1 MKIFYLK
8 SQYLQSYY
16 DKELNFTISRL
27 NDKKKIYKRRPKDIF
42 KQIYND
48 KSTKGSYNIS
58 DLSNKLL
65 NSPKSKVQNET
76 DEISSAIDSNKDS
89 KTKKSKNDKVLLN
102 RNNSLM
108 PKDDFMK
115 MYFTFYKNSLKEKKN
130 LNRSLPKL
138 NYTSLSSHRFNFINQ
153 FINGNVSEKLS
164 QDKKKKIEQERIK
177 EKSRA
182 ITSKIKE
189 KELIEFINKIH
200 KNEAKIKS
208 LAGIETKSEGF
219 WEKEKDK
226 DISLDQEKKDQQQRL
241 YLIRKQLEESKKRKK
256 YKLKSN
262 EPEMNL
268 ISERLDDLR
277 ALELYFSKGNK
288 KQVIDSSIFN
298 EYYFKIKRI
307 LKNAQNKLREN
318 VASNN
323 VQAGLKKSTKSTR
336 HNGSTKIIRR
346 NNSEDF
352 EENNI
357 RRIGK
362 FHTSKAHDLNIST
375 KDKTRQSYFRL
386 SFYNKSFKKEA
397 TNINFNKNNVIY
409 EGNKADDN

>member
-1 MKIFYLK
+1 
-8 SQYLQSYY
+8 
-16 DKELNFTISRL
+16 
-27 NDKKKIYKRRPKDIF
+27 
-42 KQIYND
+42 
-48 KSTKGSYNIS
+48 
-58 DLSNKLL
+58 
-65 NSPKSKVQNET
+65 
-76 DEISSAIDSNKDS
+76 
-89 KTKKSKNDKVLLN
+89 
-102 RNNSLM
+102 M

-219 WEKEKDK
+219 WEKDK

-277 ALELYFSKGNK
+277 ALELYFSKGNN

-307 LKNAQNKLREN
+307 LKNAQNQLREN
-318 VASNN
+318 VASNS
-323 VQAGLKKSTKSTR
+323 VQAGLIKSKNRERILIQKMKS
-336 HNGSTKIIRR
+336 
-346 NNSEDF
+346 
-352 EENNI
+352 
-357 RRIGK
+357 
-362 FHTSKAHDLNIST
+362 
-375 KDKTRQSYFRL
+375 Y
-386 SFYNKSFKKEA
+386 
-397 TNINFNKNNVIY
+397 
-409 EGNKADDN
+409 

>member
-1 MKIFYLK
+1 MCIR
-8 SQYLQSYY
+8 
-16 DKELNFTISRL
+16 DR
-27 NDKKKIYKRRPKDIF
+27 
-42 KQIYND
+42 
-48 KSTKGSYNIS
+48 
-58 DLSNKLL
+58 
-65 NSPKSKVQNET
+65 
-76 DEISSAIDSNKDS
+76 
-89 KTKKSKNDKVLLN
+89 
-102 RNNSLM
+102 
-108 PKDDFMK
+108 
-115 MYFTFYKNSLKEKKN
+115 
-130 LNRSLPKL
+130 
-138 NYTSLSSHRFNFINQ
+138 
-153 FINGNVSEKLS
+153 
-164 QDKKKKIEQERIK
+164 
-177 EKSRA
+177 
-182 ITSKIKE
+182 
-189 KELIEFINKIH
+189 
-200 KNEAKIKS
+200 
-208 LAGIETKSEGF
+208 
-219 WEKEKDK
+219 
-226 DISLDQEKKDQQQRL
+226 SLDQEKKDQQQRL

-288 KQVIDSSIFN
+288 KQVIDSSVFN

-307 LKNAQNKLREN
+307 LKNAQNQLREN
-318 VASNN
+318 VASNS

-397 TNINFNKNNVIY
+397 TSINFNKNNVIL